1 MKKLIF
7 ILIGLT
13 ILSCSQNEEIMK
25 SYVIEVTTFKYKTS
39 VNADA
44 FWKEDAKIQ
53 DIYTSKQPGYLSR
66 ESGYSEDTKEVVVVV
81 KWETMTDA
89 EASMAK
95 FMSDNSVIDYVN
107 MIDGATMTMARY
119 NVK

>member
-1 MKKLIF
+1 
-7 ILIGLT
+7 
-13 ILSCSQNEEIMK
+13 MK
-25 SYVIEVTTFKYKTS
+25 SYVIEVTTFKFKTS
-39 VNADA
+39 VSADD

-66 ESGYSEDTKEVVVVV
+66 ESGFSEDTKEVVVIV
-81 KWETMTDA
+81 KWGTMQDA

-95 FMSDNSVIDYVN
+95 FMGDNSVIDYVN